1 MNKILGLIFFFIILS
16 SCSFHKGKFWTNEKK
31 LQDDENTFKSI
42 TVEKEIIVKEFNKNF
57 KISLDKSNL
66 KINNFSKLNND
77 DGLILFDN
85 KLEKITKYN
94 FSKIKNYDLFD
105 PSIVFNNK
113 NVIFFDNKGTILNFD
128 ENSKLI
134 WKLNIYSKDEKK
146 TGPLITLSKTK
157 NILIAAD
164 NFAKIYAIDIN
175 NGKILWSQKNKTPF
189 NSQIKIYKDKLF
201 IIDISNN
208 LNCYSLMN
216 GDKIWSYSTEKSF
229 INSFKKLSIII
240 KNQFLVFNNSLGDIT
255 AINTNDGTLL
265 WQLST
270 QNSQL
275 FEDIMNLKTSEIIEN
290 EGSIYFSNNKGQFFS
305 IDLKSGAINW
315 MQNIIS
321 DLKPG
326 IVGNLIF
333 TISLD
338 GYFFIIDKQNGNI
351 LRIVN
356 IFNQTK
362 INKKRKVYPTGFVFN
377 HKDLYIT
384 TSNGRLIIT
393 NIKTGK
399 IKNVLKI
406 DNEKISRPFVKNQN
420 MYLIRNNSILKLY

>member
-1 MNKILGLIFFFIILS
+1 
-16 SCSFHKGKFWTNEKK
+16 
-31 LQDDENTFKSI
+31 
-42 TVEKEIIVKEFNKNF
+42 
-57 KISLDKSNL
+57 
-66 KINNFSKLNND
+66 
-77 DGLILFDN
+77 
-85 KLEKITKYN
+85 
-94 FSKIKNYDLFD
+94 
-105 PSIVFNNK
+105 
-113 NVIFFDNKGTILNFD
+113 
-128 ENSKLI
+128 
-134 WKLNIYSKDEKK
+134 
-146 TGPLITLSKTK
+146 
-157 NILIAAD
+157 
-164 NFAKIYAIDIN
+164 
-175 NGKILWSQKNKTPF
+175 
-189 NSQIKIYKDKLF
+189 
-201 IIDISNN
+201 
-208 LNCYSLMN
+208 MN

-255 AINTNDGTLL
+255 AINTNDGALL